1 MPIMDRHG
9 KPVKVIELAQEV
21 TKQNTRGV
29 RLLNK
34 AEQEVFVCSS
44 YNPIMN
50 LNGEPYKI
58 VAYLQ
63 QVIIKKNGRHKDKA
77 AIEATDEKA
86 S

>member
-1 MPIMDRHG
+1 
-9 KPVKVIELAQEV
+9 
-21 TKQNTRGV
+21 
-29 RLLNK
+29 
-34 AEQEVFVCSS
+34 
-44 YNPIMN
+44 MN